1 MVHYLLLMLYVL
13 SLSFS
18 KKITFFMLSIWYCNW
33 CLMIF
38 FQEIFFSHPLQLP
51 VHFFGMLQ
59 DMFCN
64 FLLKDIP
71 FLYSVH
77 VIAKDVSSLFSKVF
91 HMFHMFYHLM
101 IVELLNFFLSPC
113 SLAMRF
119 MMFYSFLY
127 KIYVYW
133 PNVKQTYT

>member
-1 MVHYLLLMLYVL
+1 MSFVFLEKKYFFHVNHMVLQLM
-13 SLSFS
+13 FDDFFF
-18 KKITFFMLSIWYCNW
+18 KKF
-33 CLMIF
+33 
-38 FQEIFFSHPLQLP
+38 FFSHPLQLP

-119 MMFYSFLY
+119 TMFYSFLY

-133 PNVKQTYT
+133 PYVNQTYR

>member
-18 KKITFFMLSIWYCNW
+18 KNITFFMLSIYYCN
-33 CLMIF
+33 
-38 FQEIFFSHPLQLP
+38 FFSHPLKLP
-51 VHFFGMLQ
+51 VHFFSMLQ

-71 FLYSVH
+71 FLYSLH
-77 VIAKDVSSLFSKVF
+77 VIAKDLPSLISKVF

-119 MMFYSFLY
+119 MMFYSFLC

-133 PNVKQTYT
+133 PYVNQTYR